1 MMDLITTI
9 LCGSLVGISLALTG
23 AGGAILAV
31 PLLVYFQQ
39 LPMSQAAPISLF
51 TVCAS
56 AGMGAMDGL
65 RKGIVRYRAAMVIAI
80 AGAIFAPLGLMLA
93 AHIPNRPLMLAFAA
107 VLAYVAYR
115 ALQSAWRHPNAAMLQ
130 DDSSTPC
137 VLDPNTGR
145 FVWNARC
152 GSAMLGIGSLAG
164 LLSGLLG
171 VGGGFVIVP
180 ALRRHT
186 NAHAN
191 AIVAT
196 SLAVITLVSFSGV
209 VAVATSGKLDWQVA
223 LPFAAGALV
232 AMQLGRRLATH
243 VQPRVLQASF
253 ALAAVVAA
261 GSLLLKV
268 VQG

>member
-1 MMDLITTI
+1 MMDMIYTI

-31 PLLVYFQQ
+31 PLLVFIQH

-51 TVCAS
+51 TVFVS
-56 AGMGAMDGL
+56 AGVGAVDGL
-65 RKGIVRYRAAMVIAI
+65 HKGIVRYRAAMVIAV
-80 AGAIFAPLGLMLA
+80 AGALFAPLGLLLA

-115 ALQSAWRHPNAAMLQ
+115 SLQAAWCAPNVLAEY
-130 DDSSTPC
+130 DDTRTPC
-137 VLDPNTGR
+137 VLDPDTGR

-209 VAVATSGKLDWQVA
+209 VAITDC
-223 LPFAAGALV
+223 P
-232 AMQLGRRLATH
+232 
-243 VQPRVLQASF
+243 
-253 ALAAVVAA
+253 
-261 GSLLLKV
+261 
-268 VQG
+268 